1 MKQIWRYNRTYR
13 QTRGRI
19 VCRFLFVLFLTSYF
33 IVWISNTIK
42 WTNVQHG
49 VCAYLFIRFVIYYHD
64 ADSHSALSIVFVLHS
79 DLLLLNAC
87 IWHWSD
93 ATAEIKIDDKCT
105 FFAILCCYCCLYSL
119 ICDFIQSIL
128 TIVRI
133 TFFCITKSTAL
144 AISGIQHLFNLWA
157 HDLIVGIF
165 PLPTKCRC
173 FQASIKLIGIFSM
186 ICWLKMMLIPNQNG
200 KQTNPTSFT
209 LLQIFEFAV

>member
-42 WTNVQHG
+42 WTNVQRG

-105 FFAILCCYCCLYSL
+105 FFCNSSEHLNDRTYHIFLYNKVYCTCYFWDST
-119 ICDFIQSIL
+119 FIQFVSTWSNRRNISPPHKMSVFPSF
-128 TIVRI
+128 IQAHRY
-133 TFFCITKSTAL
+133 FFDDLLVKNDADTKS
-144 AISGIQHLFNLWA
+144 
-157 HDLIVGIF
+157 
-165 PLPTKCRC
+165 KR
-173 FQASIKLIGIFSM
+173 
-186 ICWLKMMLIPNQNG
+186 
-200 KQTNPTSFT
+200 
-209 LLQIFEFAV
+209 

>member
-42 WTNVQHG
+42 WTNVQRG

-64 ADSHSALSIVFVLHS
+64 ADSHSALSIVFGLHS

-105 FFAILCCYCCLYSL
+105 FFCNSLLLLLLILPHLWFHSEHLNDRTYHIFLYNKVYCTCYFWDST
-119 ICDFIQSIL
+119 FIQFVSTWSNRRNISPPHKMSVFPSF
-128 TIVRI
+128 IQAHRY
-133 TFFCITKSTAL
+133 FFDDLLVKNDADTKS
-144 AISGIQHLFNLWA
+144 
-157 HDLIVGIF
+157 
-165 PLPTKCRC
+165 KR
-173 FQASIKLIGIFSM
+173 
-186 ICWLKMMLIPNQNG
+186 
-200 KQTNPTSFT
+200 
-209 LLQIFEFAV
+209 